1 MYIKTMETRL
11 TRSFQLY
18 EDLLDILEESKLSEK
33 LPGLRSNSLGLQ
45 LWCVVGARESYSRA
59 IEAGEW
65 SGFSCSLESPVD
77 QAAVRHSMTQSS
89 RRVVEAVGKCPQPT
103 EMQEQLLFDLLEH
116 EVCHQGQLIR
126 YLYGLGIPIPES
138 WRKRYNLEP

>member
-1 MYIKTMETRL
+1 MHIKTMETRL

-18 EDLLDILEESKLSEK
+18 EDLLENLEESKLGEK

-65 SGFSCSLESPVD
+65 SGFSCSLKSPVD

-89 RRVVEAVGKCPQPT
+89 RRVVEALGKCPQPT

-126 YLYGLGIPIPES
+126 YLYGLGVPIPES
-138 WRKRYNLEP
+138 WSARYNLEP